1 MGVDASGTGRGCY
14 PRGSLVASRLVAAP
28 DVTVVVLTWNTRDL
42 TRTALAAVAAAAA
55 PFACQTICVD
65 NASRDGTAEAVRAH
79 LPAVEVIRLASNLG
93 FARGNDAA
101 LPHARGRVI
110 VFLNSDTEARP
121 GSLAH
126 VVRYLDAHP
135 AVGIAVPSLVGTGRG
150 ARNAR
155 RGANRPSPPRS
166 TPTPRSA
173 GSGSA
178 APPSGA
184 NGETARRSP
193 ARDRSRWPRARAWP
207 SAATSATGSGASTR
221 ATRSTS
227 RTSTSADGPAARA
240 TRSTR
245 SPTGRPSSTTA
256 APPRRSRAA
265 SCRISLLQGLLR
277 FHRQGLDPRA
287 YAWFSPALRAG
298 VVARSLAEILRAP
311 VTWALRRLRGRPE
324 RAARAID
331 TARQRATFL
340 ERDVLRWLRVET
352 GTRATSSPGAPGP
365 GRRR

>member
-1 MGVDASGTGRGCY
+1 MDVDASGTGRGCY
-14 PRGSLVASRLVAAP
+14 PRGRLVASRLVAAP

-42 TRTALAAVAAAAA
+42 TRAALAAVAQAAA
-55 PFACQTICVD
+55 PFTCQTICVD
-65 NASRDGTAEAVRAH
+65 NASTDGTAEAVRAC
-79 LPAVEVIRLASNLG
+79 LPAVEVIRLPSNLG

-101 LPHARGRVI
+101 LPRAQGRVI

-135 AVGIAVPSLVGTGRG
+135 GVGIAVPSLVGPDGRPQRASWGEPTVAAAFHAYTPLGWLGLGG
-150 ARNAR
+150 AAAR
-155 RGANRPSPPRS
+155 RQRGDR
-166 TPTPRSA
+166 
-173 GSGSA
+173 
-178 APPSGA
+178 APLPHTGPVEVASGA
-184 NGETARRSP
+184 CLAIRRDLCDRLGGFDPGYPFYFEDVDLCRRARR
-193 ARDRSRWPRARAWP
+193 A
-207 SAATSATGSGASTR
+207 GYEVHEV
-221 ATRSTS
+221 
-227 RTSTSADGPAARA
+227 ADGPPVLHHGGASAAL
-240 TRSTR
+240 S
-245 SPTGRPSSTTA
+245 GGVL
-256 APPRRSRAA
+256 
-265 SCRISLLQGLLR
+265 RISLLQGLLR